1 MLYDVVYEYTLQDEN
16 YELNETDSF
25 TAHKKEAEATL
36 KLYTFFFV

>member
-25 TAHKKEAEATL
+25 TAHTKK
-36 KLYTFFFV
+36 KQKQR